1 MTKTKKRFRYKSLS
15 IFLILMTLSAFLLV
29 PIIDE
34 IMTTISLKESLEDVN
49 TKLDALI
56 SENEKLTVQRDK
68 LLDTDYVISYARG
81 VYMLSKD
88 TEKVYY
94 FQDETAK

>member
-1 MTKTKKRFRYKSLS
+1 MAKTKKRFKYKSLS
-15 IFLILMTLSAFLLV
+15 IFLILMTLSAFLLL

-49 TKLDALI
+49 SKLDALI

>member
-1 MTKTKKRFRYKSLS
+1 MTKIKRRFKYKSLVL
-15 IFLILMTLSAFLLV
+15 FFVFMGMTAVLLV

-34 IMTTISLKESLEDVN
+34 IKTTLALKASLDEVN
-49 TKLDALI
+49 TKLKDLTKQNEALT
-56 SENEKLTVQRDK
+56 LQRDK

-94 FQDETAK
+94 FKDDTSK

>member
-1 MTKTKKRFRYKSLS
+1 MTKTRRRFKFKSLS
-15 IFLILMTLSAFLLV
+15 VFLVFMTLSALLLI
-29 PIIDE
+29 PIIEEISTTLALKASLDE
-34 IMTTISLKESLEDVN
+34 VN
-49 TKLDALI
+49 TKLKALQA
-56 SENEKLTVQRDK
+56 ENESLTVQRDK

-94 FQDETAK
+94 FKDDTTK

>member
-1 MTKTKKRFRYKSLS
+1 MTKTRKRFKFKSLS
-15 IFLILMTLSAFLLV
+15 IFVVFMTLSFILMI
-29 PIIDE
+29 PIIEEISTTLALKKSLDE
-34 IMTTISLKESLEDVN
+34 VD
-49 TKLDALI
+49 TKLKALNA
-56 SENEKLTVQRDK
+56 ENEALTLQRDK

-94 FQDETAK
+94 FKDDTTK

>member
-1 MTKTKKRFRYKSLS
+1 
-15 IFLILMTLSAFLLV
+15 MTLSFILMI
-29 PIIDE
+29 PIIEEISTTLALKKSLDE
-34 IMTTISLKESLEDVN
+34 VD
-49 TKLDALI
+49 TKLKALNA
-56 SENEKLTVQRDK
+56 ENEALTLQRDK

-94 FQDETAK
+94 FKDDTTK

>member
-1 MTKTKKRFRYKSLS
+1 MSLS
-15 IFLILMTLSAFLLV
+15 ILLLI
-29 PIIDE
+29 PIIEEISTTLTLKKSLDE
-34 IMTTISLKESLEDVN
+34 VNAKLKDLN
-49 TKLDALI
+49 A
-56 SENEKLTVQRDK
+56 ENEALTLQRDK

-94 FQDETAK
+94 FKDDTAK

>member
-1 MTKTKKRFRYKSLS
+1 MTKTKKRFKYKSLS

-34 IMTTISLKESLEDVN
+34 IMTTISLKESLDEVN
-49 TKLDALI
+49 SKLDALI

>member
-1 MTKTKKRFRYKSLS
+1 MTKIKRRFKYKSLVL
-15 IFLILMTLSAFLLV
+15 FLVFMGLTALLLV

-34 IMTTISLKESLEDVN
+34 IRTTLALKASLDEVN
-49 TKLDALI
+49 AKLKDLTQQNEALT
-56 SENEKLTVQRDK
+56 LQRDK

-94 FQDETAK
+94 FKDDTSK

>member
-1 MTKTKKRFRYKSLS
+1 
-15 IFLILMTLSAFLLV
+15 LV
-29 PIIDE
+29 PVVEE
-34 IMTTISLKESLEDVN
+34 IMTTVALKKDLDDVN
-49 TKLDALI
+49 AKLETLTK
-56 SENEKLTVQRDK
+56 ENEELTLQRDK

-94 FQDETAK
+94 FKDETPK

>member
-1 MTKTKKRFRYKSLS
+1 MTKTRKRFKYKSLS
-15 IFLILMTLSAFLLV
+15 IFLILMTLSAFLMI

-34 IMTTISLKESLEDVN
+34 VMTTITLKKSLDDVN
-49 TKLDALI
+49 SKLEALI
-56 SENEKLTVQRDK
+56 SENEKLTIQRDK
-68 LLDTDYVISYARG
+68 LLDTNYVISYARG
-81 VYMLSKD
+81 IYMLSKD

>member
-1 MTKTKKRFRYKSLS
+1 MTKTRKRFKFKSLF
-15 IFLILMTLSAFLLV
+15 IFLIFMTLSAFLMI

-34 IMTTISLKESLEDVN
+34 VMTTLSLKKSLDDVN

-56 SENEKLTVQRDK
+56 SENEKLTIQRDK

-81 VYMLSKD
+81 IYMLSKD

>member
-1 MTKTKKRFRYKSLS
+1 MTKTRKRFKYKSLS
-15 IFLILMTLSAFLLV
+15 IFLIFMTASAFLLV

-34 IMTTISLKESLEDVN
+34 IMTTMSLKKSLDDVN
-49 TKLDALI
+49 SKLDALI
-56 SENEKLTVQRDK
+56 SENEQLTLQRDK

-81 VYMLSKD
+81 IYMLSKD

-94 FQDETAK
+94 FQDEAAK